1 MSVSNVKRRAKSSET
16 QDKTSVSD
24 KTRNG
29 RSTASITNNKTSI
42 FGSIIDFDV
51 KLTTKTALC
60 SNENAVLGFL
70 RPVMIFMEWSCH
82 GLPWIFGSILGIFIS
97 HDGGLIEILMNLLLG
112 EFLVQLLC

>member
-1 MSVSNVKRRAKSSET
+1 MSVSDVKRRVKSSER
-16 QDKTSVSD
+16 QDKMSVSD

-29 RSTASITNNKTSI
+29 TTNATTNETSI
-42 FGSIIDFDV
+42 FGSIIEFDV

-82 GLPWIFGSILGIFIS
+82 GLPWIVGSILGIFIS

-112 EFLVQLLC
+112 EYLVQLLC